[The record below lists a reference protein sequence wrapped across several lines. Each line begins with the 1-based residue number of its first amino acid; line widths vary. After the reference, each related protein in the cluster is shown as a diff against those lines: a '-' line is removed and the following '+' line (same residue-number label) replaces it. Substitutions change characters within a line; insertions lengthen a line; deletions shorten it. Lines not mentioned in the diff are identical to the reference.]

1 MCWNTSARP
10 PVSRATKRR
19 TTGRSNGCQWRHIR
33 STLRNPRLVATDALL
48 TAIAHQRAGR
58 HSAAEALYRAIIAAE
73 PGNGQ
78 ALYLYGLLLLETGRA
93 GEAVPRLRA
102 AAEMRLGHTATLV
115 YLARALL
122 ADGRPD
128 EALPIADKLLT
139 ALPDH
144 PEAAFLRGT
153 ALNALGDAERAVPAL
168 EQAISRDPGNAAA
181 WLNLG
186 NAYADTDRLERAEWH
201 CRKALQLAPDLAE
214 AHASLGFILTSL
226 GRLEAAIAA
235 CDAAIRLKPD
245 FAKAQWNQAVAA
257 LLAGNFALGFSKY
270 EWRKRHD
277 RYRRDFIDLPGPQ
290 WDGSDPA
297 GRTILVHAEQGFGDT
312 IQFARYLP
320 RIGGHVVL
328 ACERPVAPLLA
339 QLPGV
344 DVVSKDAALP
354 AYDCW
359 IDQMSLPRVFGT
371 RLDTIP
377 SADGYLHAPA
387 CDARLPDG
395 LKVGLAWAGNPAHSN
410 DRRRSMPA
418 DALRPVIAIPGIS
431 FVSLQVGPRAAE
443 LPLVSVPLGDF
454 AVTASLV
461 AALDLVITVD
471 TAVAHVAGAL
481 GKPAWV
487 MLPYAPDWRW
497 LLGRSDSP
505 WYSSLRLFRQPTPG
519 DWDAVTKAIAAELA
533 KLA

>member
-1 MCWNTSARP
+1 M
-10 PVSRATKRR
+10 
-19 TTGRSNGCQWRHIR
+19 
-33 STLRNPRLVATDALL
+33 VATDALL

-58 HSAAEALYRAIIAAE
+58 RAAAEALYRAVTATE

-78 ALYLYGLLLLETGRA
+78 AFYLYGLLLLETGRA
-93 GEAVPRLRA
+93 GEAAARLRT
-102 AAEMRLGHTATLV
+102 AAEMRPGHTGTLI

-122 ADGRPD
+122 ADGRPE
-128 EALPIADKLLT
+128 EALSIADGLL
-139 ALPDH
+139 AESSDQ

-153 ALNALGDAERAVPAL
+153 ALNALGDAERAIHAL
-168 EQAISRDPGNAAA
+168 EQAVSRDPENAAA

-186 NAYADTDRLERAEWH
+186 NAYADIDRLEAAEQH
-201 CRKALQLAPDLAE
+201 CRRALLLAPDLAE

-226 GRLEAAIAA
+226 GRLDAAIAA
-235 CDAAIRLKPD
+235 CDEAIRLRPD
-245 FAKAQWNQAVAA
+245 FAQAHWNQAVAA
-257 LLAGNFALGFSKY
+257 LLAGDFALGFSKY

-277 RYRRDFIDLPGPQ
+277 RYRRDFINLPGPQ
-290 WDGSDPA
+290 WDGSDLA

-320 RIGGHVVL
+320 LIGGSVVL
-328 ACERPVAPLLA
+328 ACERPVVPLLA
-339 QLPGV
+339 QLRGV
-344 DVVSKDAALP
+344 DVVPKEAALP

-359 IDQMSLPRVFGT
+359 IDQMSLPRIFGT

-377 SADGYLHAPA
+377 SPDGYLHASA
-387 CDARLPDG
+387 CDARLQDG

-410 DRRRSMPA
+410 DRRRSMPTE
-418 DALRPVIAIPGIS
+418 ALRRVLAVPGVS
-431 FVSLQVGPRAAE
+431 FVSLQVAPRAAE
-443 LPLVSVPLGDF
+443 LPLLSLPLGDF

-497 LLGRSDSP
+497 LLDRPDSP
-505 WYSSLRLFRQPTPG
+505 WYSSLRLFRQPAPG
-519 DWDAVTKAIAAELA
+519 NWDAVTEAIATELA
-533 KLA
+533 QLA